1 MDSETIKQLNTII
14 DKFKKEYGDE
24 EKSGVMEEELFCDCG
39 IPDMRKSWMGDEE
52 WEATRRDSSYCPKC
66 GSKLKWRTYEKLYGG
81 YWRTKLNEEIDKYN

>member
-1 MDSETIKQLNTII
+1 
-14 DKFKKEYGDE
+14 
-24 EKSGVMEEELFCDCG
+24 
-39 IPDMRKSWMGDEE
+39 MGDEE